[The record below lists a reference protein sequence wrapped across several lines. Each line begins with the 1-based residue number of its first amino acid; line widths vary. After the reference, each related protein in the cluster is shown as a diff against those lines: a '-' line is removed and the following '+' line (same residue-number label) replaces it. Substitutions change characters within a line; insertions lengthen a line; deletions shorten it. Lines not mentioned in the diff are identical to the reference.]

1 MNEYDL
7 KLLLLHIAKGLSY
20 MHSLNLVHLDIK
32 PGNIFICRQP
42 KRHHAVQDQM
52 STEATNNGLVIN
64 EESGIE
70 SEGFDDDDDDAC
82 ALTISNKT
90 KYSGQSSVNNGQF
103 SIFSD
108 VITYKI
114 GDLGHVTSTLD
125 PHVEEGDCR
134 YLPNEILQEQY
145 DHLPKADVFAL
156 ALTVF
161 VCGTL
166 QELPKNG
173 DEWHWIRQGNFKDM
187 PQCNDRFKKLLTVS
201 FKYLFKYLKKTFFF
215 LNFNICSFFKQ
226 MIDENPV
233 DRPSASTLIHHPC
246 IVPDA
251 SKSKSQLRKELNQEK
266 FKNEMLKLKVRRYE
280 EQLSKDSPQQ
290 QSATTATFNN
300 KTITLN
306 GLKNT
311 KFSRSISSTLL

>member
-1 MNEYDL
+1 MFFSNRVQSLPSLMNEYDL
-7 KLLLLHIAKGLSY
+7 KLLLLHIAKGLAY

-32 PGNIFICRQP
+32 PGNIFICRTPRRQ
-42 KRHHAVQDQM
+42 HVVQEQASSDK
-52 STEATNNGLVIN
+52 GVVIN

-90 KYSGQSSVNNGQF
+90 KHSGPNNANF

-108 VITYKI
+108 VVTYKI

-145 DHLPKADVFAL
+145 EHLPKADVFAL
-156 ALTVF
+156 ALTVL

-166 QELPKNG
+166 EELPKNG

-201 FKYLFKYLKKTFFF
+201 FCFSYL
-215 LNFNICSFFKQ
+215 N
-226 MIDENPV
+226 
-233 DRPSASTLIHHPC
+233 R
-246 IVPDA
+246 
-251 SKSKSQLRKELNQEK
+251 
-266 FKNEMLKLKVRRYE
+266 
-280 EQLSKDSPQQ
+280 
-290 QSATTATFNN
+290 
-300 KTITLN
+300 
-306 GLKNT
+306 
-311 KFSRSISSTLL
+311 IS

>member
-1 MNEYDL
+1 
-7 KLLLLHIAKGLSY
+7 

-187 PQCNDRFKKLLTVS
+187 PQCNDRFKKLLT
-201 FKYLFKYLKKTFFF
+201 
-215 LNFNICSFFKQ
+215 Q